1 MSMVRE
7 FRSFEFGRLVAGLT
21 LVVAALA
28 AALVVP
34 AGAADAVYPTGLR
47 IGLSPAP
54 GLAASERFPGFE
66 DKDTGASVLLLEVT
80 GQPFAETA
88 KQIARDRIKKQGIVE
103 DKRESFPPG
112 GKGTLVAGRQEAD
125 GKAVRKW
132 LLLAPAGEGAALVIV
147 QVPEATAKA
156 YPDDAV
162 RTMLATLSVR
172 EVVPI
177 EEQLSLLPIRLDD
190 LSGMRPIR
198 VIGSNGALFTEGPKD
213 TLDAAE
219 QPLLLVSIG
228 RGGPEENAA
237 RDTFARN
244 LLAGFGGYKDVRV
257 VGTEMLRL
265 GGGAAHT
272 HQVMAEAKDPKTD
285 APIKL
290 VQWVRFGSGAY
301 LRILGIARDEAWS
314 DALRRFRA
322 VRDGVNPKG

>member
-1 MSMVRE
+1 MVRKL
-7 FRSFEFGRLVAGLT
+7 RPLGFGRVLAGLT
-21 LVVAALA
+21 LVTALVAAGA
-28 AALVVP
+28 VAP
-34 AGAADAVYPTGLR
+34 ARAADPVYPIGQR

-54 GLAASERFPGFE
+54 GLQPSERFPGFE

-80 GQPFAETA
+80 GQPYAETV
-88 KQIARDRIKKQGIVE
+88 KQIARDRIKKQGITE
-103 DKRESFPPG
+103 DSRESFPAG

-125 GKAVRKW
+125 GRAVRKW

-147 QVPEATAKA
+147 QVPEDATGA
-156 YPDDAV
+156 YPDAAV
-162 RTMLATLSVR
+162 REMLASFAIRT
-172 EVVPI
+172 EVPI

-198 VIGSNGALFTEGPKD
+198 VIGSNGALLTEGPKD
-213 TLDAAE
+213 TIDAAE
-219 QPLLLVSIG
+219 QPLLLVSVG

-244 LLAGFGGYKDVRV
+244 LLAGFGAYKDVRI

-265 GGGAAHT
+265 GGGGAHT
-272 HQVMAEAKDPKTD
+272 HQVMAEAKDPRTD

-301 LRILGIARDEAWS
+301 LRIVGIARNDAWA
-314 DALRRFRA
+314 DAFPRFRA
-322 VRDGVNPKG
+322 VRDGVNPRG

>member
-1 MSMVRE
+1 MVRKLRP
-7 FRSFEFGRLVAGLT
+7 FACGRVLAGLT
-21 LVVAALA
+21 LVTALAA

-34 AGAADAVYPTGLR
+34 ARAADPVYPIGQR

-54 GLAASERFPGFE
+54 GLQASERFPGFE

-88 KQIARDRIKKQGIVE
+88 KQIARDRIKKQGIAE
-103 DKRESFPPG
+103 DRREAFPAG
-112 GKGTLVAGRQEAD
+112 GKGTLVAGRQEAE

-147 QVPEATAKA
+147 QVPEESAKA
-156 YPDDAV
+156 YPDAAVRDMLASFAV
-162 RTMLATLSVR
+162 RT
-172 EVVPI
+172 EVPI
-177 EEQLSLLPIRLDD
+177 EEQLRLLPIRLDD

-198 VIGSNGALFTEGPKD
+198 VIGSNGALLTDGPKD

-219 QPLLLVSIG
+219 QPLLLVTVG
-228 RGGPEENAA
+228 RGGPEENSA

-265 GGGAAHT
+265 GGGGAHT
-272 HQVMAEAKDPKTD
+272 HQVMAEGKDPKTD

-301 LRILGIARDEAWS
+301 LRIVGIARDDAWS

-322 VRDGVNPKG
+322 VRDGVNTRG